1 MTLLLPAP
9 RIAGLLPA
17 VCPRCIPLAVLDYRT
32 LPEPRIVISTRRG
45 SFALTDETRLG
56 ETLVELDTPRRA
68 G

>member
-17 VCPRCIPLAVLDYRT
+17 VCPRCIPL
-32 LPEPRIVISTRRG
+32 
-45 SFALTDETRLG
+45 TDETYLG
-56 ETLVELDTPRRA
+56 EMLVELDVPRRA